1 MESDPMNHIRAL
13 LLLSLLAAFPPMST
27 DMYLPALPTLQ
38 ILWHADTATINL
50 TLILFFVCFS
60 AALLIYGP
68 ISDSFGRRPL
78 LLVGIGVYM
87 AASVLCGLADSVHSL
102 ILFRI
107 FQALGAASAAS
118 LTMAIAKDLFET
130 NERQQLLAYLGVI
143 VALAPMLAP
152 MLGGLIIKWL
162 SWQWVFFIQGL
173 WGLIAFGGVLR
184 MPEPLKIKVPATI
197 NQILGRYLRLLKN
210 GRYLVMTLLIS
221 MCMTPLFAFIAGS
234 PSIYMSHFRLDPQR
248 FGLYFGANALAMMC
262 GSFLCGWLTRR
273 VKGWLLLR
281 IGFAGMV
288 VGGCA
293 IGFIGHLGPPAFAA
307 AMFTVTI
314 CLGLTRPMSNNLVLE
329 QVEQDVGTAAAL
341 LMFVHFVAGAA
352 GMALISQPWS
362 DRIGIIAVL
371 SAGCGL
377 TILVGL
383 QVMAFYWKS
392 AFKAV
397 Q

>member
-1 MESDPMNHIRAL
+1 MNHIRAL

-38 ILWHADTATINL
+38 ALWHTDTATINL
-50 TLILFFVCFS
+50 TLILFFVFFS
-60 AALLIYGP
+60 VALLIYGP
-68 ISDSFGRRPL
+68 LSDSFGRRPL
-78 LLVGIGVYM
+78 LLGGIGVYM
-87 AASVLCGLADSVHSL
+87 AASVVCGLADSVHSL

-162 SWQWVFFIQGL
+162 SWQWVFYIQAL

-184 MPEPLKIKVPATI
+184 MPEPLKTKIPATI
-197 NQILGRYLRLLKN
+197 KQLLGRYVRLLKN
-210 GRYLVMTLLIS
+210 GRYLTMTLLMS
-221 MCMTPLFAFIAGS
+221 MSMTPLFAFIAGS
-234 PSIYMSHFRLDPQR
+234 PSIYMSHFRLDAQH
-248 FGLYFGANALAMMC
+248 FGFYFGANAFALMC

-281 IGFAGMV
+281 IGFVGMV
-288 VGGCA
+288 VGGTA
-293 IGFIGHLGPPAFAA
+293 IGFIGGLGPMAFAA
-307 AMFTVTI
+307 AMFTVTF
-314 CLGLTRPMSNNLVLE
+314 CMGLTRPMSNNLVLE
-329 QVEQDVGTAAAL
+329 QVEEDVGTAAAL

-352 GMALISQPWS
+352 GMALISQTWS
-362 DRIGIIAVL
+362 DRIGIIALL
-371 SAGCGL
+371 SSGCGL
-377 TILVGL
+377 AILVGL
-383 QVMAFYWKS
+383 YIMVVYSKS
-392 AFKAV
+392 ALKAV